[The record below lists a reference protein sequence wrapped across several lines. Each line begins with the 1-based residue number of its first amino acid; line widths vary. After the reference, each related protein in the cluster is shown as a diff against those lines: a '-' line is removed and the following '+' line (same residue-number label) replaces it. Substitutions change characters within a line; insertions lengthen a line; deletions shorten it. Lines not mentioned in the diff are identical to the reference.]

1 MAEFIFE
8 RYVTDADTHVLSLE
22 SSKSLEKD
30 FGGLRYM
37 SFSGLNGYGA
47 RKDVYVESYPESD
60 AARVWLGGENAREQ
74 TTLTLTVASF
84 GCDPSMPRTSGMSD
98 ADVTLKAEK
107 DYRDFI
113 DYVSSCGCR
122 IVYHDDVRNLW
133 VAMYLKEATSTKK
146 ESVHGVP
153 YLTAEIKFT
162 NFFGRAFTDSS
173 VIDAWINSG
182 GGYYDLSEE

>member
-1 MAEFIFE
+1 MAEFIFQ
-8 RYVTDADTHVLSLE
+8 RYVKDTDRGCFVME
-22 SSKSLEKD
+22 SSKSLDVD

-37 SFSGLNGYGA
+37 SFSGLNGLGA
-47 RKDVYVESYPESD
+47 RKDVYVENYPESD
-60 AARVWLGGENAREQ
+60 AARVWLGSVCSREQ

-84 GCDPSMPRTSGMSD
+84 GCDPSLPRTSGLSD
-98 ADVTLKAEK
+98 ADVMLKAEK
-107 DYRDFI
+107 DYCGFI
-113 DYVSSCGCR
+113 DYVSSDGCR

-162 NFFGRAFTDSS
+162 NFFGRTFTAD
-173 VIDAWINSG
+173 VEITEWLKSG
-182 GGYYDLSEE
+182 GGYYDLNKR